1 LGALS
6 LGARSPQ
13 KQVVVIFLSFNN
25 KKYYL
30 QNLFSKTKRY
40 FMSLPT
46 NNKKSGNKNTKNQIN
61 PGGGSKFIKTNSKP
75 GGAKQKVRSTGANRG
90 S

>member
-1 LGALS
+1 
-6 LGARSPQ
+6 
-13 KQVVVIFLSFNN
+13 
-25 KKYYL
+25 
-30 QNLFSKTKRY
+30 
-40 FMSLPT
+40 MSLPT

-61 PGGGSKFIKTNSKP
+61 PVGGSKFIKTNSKP